1 MEMSKKMAQVGEQLM
16 FPGPQ
21 FHSSRLGDVIVRSI
35 GKRIFSRKK
44 DEHLHEF
51 IFHAMFWVLSKKW
64 YREEKQKPFGEQ
76 HIIVRWEQAR
86 YEFLEKVQE
95 LGLEI
100 NQMTIPTGDVRE
112 LLSLAADMY
121 YVQLVNKLPKDLI
134 KRLKNLHGFQG
145 ARYEIAVAASM
156 IRAGFEIQWIK
167 PDSIKKTPE
176 FNAFQSFTKETVA
189 IKVKSKRRTGT
200 LHQKGLTLRSLTL
213 RKGIYPPN
221 NTNCV

>member
-1 MEMSKKMAQVGEQLM
+1 MAQVGEQLM
-16 FPGPQ
+16 FPAPQ

-134 KRLKNLHGFQG
+134 KRLKTLMDFRVHGMRSQSLPLRF
-145 ARYEIAVAASM
+145 ALVL
-156 IRAGFEIQWIK
+156 K
-167 PDSIKKTPE
+167 
-176 FNAFQSFTKETVA
+176 FNGLNQTVS
-189 IKVKSKRRTGT
+189 KKRRNSTHFRA
-200 LHQKGLTLRSLTL
+200 LQKKRS
-213 RKGIYPPN
+213 P
-221 NTNCV
+221 